1 MSTELRN
8 VPNTDLSQTRF
19 YGGSKRGTCVQVT
32 SSDGKQFLQLTR
44 EQADQL
50 SRELAL
56 FANAEEV
63 VYNDEA
69 VVDMDAFNDKYADVL
84 LPVMK
89 RLADR

>member
-19 YGGSKRGTCVQVT
+19 FGGVKRGTCLQVT

-63 VYNDEA
+63 VYEDDDNDGMLYYINGE
-69 VVDMDAFNDKYADVL
+69 
-84 LPVMK
+84 PVTSK
-89 RLADR
+89 EFVESYS

>member
-63 VYNDEA
+63 VYNDE
-69 VVDMDAFNDKYADVL
+69 DDDGIQCYINYGE
-84 LPVMK
+84 PVTSK
-89 RLADR
+89 EFVKAYS